1 MIEIKLR
8 SFKLTMRSGRH
19 ILESHSEDALKIKKK
34 VSYSFKKKLFE
45 ENFWCRK
52 TGVFDTFGVEG
63 P

>member
-1 MIEIKLR
+1 
-8 SFKLTMRSGRH
+8 MRSGRH

-52 TGVFDTFGVEG
+52 TGLLDTFDVEG